1 MDRRRLAD
9 LMQWIKRENRIP
21 LVIRGARQVGKT
33 WLVRTLAKSMQKEL
47 VEINFEYQP
56 ELIGLFNNNNPNEIL
71 LELSAHF
78 GFKIHPETHIL
89 FLDEIQV
96 APNLLA
102 KLRWFAELMPELPV
116 LAAGSLLEF
125 VLADH
130 QFSMPVGRIN
140 YMHVEPLS
148 FEEFLLAQNK
158 TELVNYLHHFHWDK
172 SISMV
177 IHNQCLKLFREY
189 LLVGGLPEAIKN
201 WNDERSFQQLH
212 QTQRE
217 LLATYRDDFSKYSG
231 RLSFQR
237 LEETM
242 QAIPRQ
248 LGNKFVY
255 SNVNSDAQ
263 SSSIKLALDLITKAR
278 LAYRVNCTAANGL
291 PLGAELNTKHFKV
304 TFLDVGLVSNM
315 LGLNLNQLSSIDE
328 LTLINKGALA
338 EQAVGQMLRTLQPY
352 YTEPELYYW
361 QRLENNA
368 QSEVDYIIQHGESII
383 PIEVKAG
390 KTGSLKSLHYFMHQK
405 KLSIAVQ
412 INSDLPS
419 SMPVEHK
426 ITSGEPV
433 SFTLHSI
440 PFYLVEQLPRLL
452 RPLLELNKIQF

>member
-1 MDRRRLAD
+1 MERHRLSD
-9 LMQWIKRENRIP
+9 LIQWIKRKNRKP

-33 WLVRTLAKSMQKEL
+33 WLVRALAKATQKEL

-56 ELIGLFNNNNPNEIL
+56 EIIGLFNSNNPHEIL

-78 GFKIHPETHIL
+78 GFKIHFETHIL

-148 FEEFLLAQNK
+148 FVEFLLAQNK
-158 TELVNYLHHFHWDK
+158 TELVSYLYHFHWGK
-172 SISMV
+172 SIPKV
-177 IHNQCLKLFREY
+177 THDQCLKLFREY

-201 WNDERSFQQLH
+201 WIDERSFQELH
-212 QTQRE
+212 QIQRE

-231 RLSFQR
+231 RLPQQR

-255 SNVNSDAQ
+255 SNVNPDAQ
-263 SSSIKLALDLITKAR
+263 SSSIKLALDLISKAK
-278 LAYRVNCTAANGL
+278 LAYRVDCTAANGI
-291 PLGAELNTKHFKV
+291 PLGAELNTKHFKIIL
-304 TFLDVGLVSNM
+304 LDVGLVSNM
-315 LGLNLNQLSSIDE
+315 LGLNLNHLSSIEE

-338 EQAVGQMLRTLQPY
+338 EQVVGQMLRTLEPY
-352 YTEPELYYW
+352 YTEPALYYW

-368 QSEVDYIIQHGESII
+368 QSEVDYIIQHGQTII
-383 PIEVKAG
+383 PVEVKAG
-390 KTGSLKSLHYFMHQK
+390 TTGSLKSLHYFMHQK
-405 KLSIAVQ
+405 KLSTAVR

-419 SMPVEHK
+419 RVSVAHK
-426 ITSGEPV
+426 STSGEPV
-433 SFTLHSI
+433 SFTLLSI

-452 RPLLELNKIQF
+452 GVVA